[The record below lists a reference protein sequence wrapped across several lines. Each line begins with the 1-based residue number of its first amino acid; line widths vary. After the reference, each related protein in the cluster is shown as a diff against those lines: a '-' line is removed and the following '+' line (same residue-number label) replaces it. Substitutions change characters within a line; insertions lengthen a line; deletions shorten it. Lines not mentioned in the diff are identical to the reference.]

1 MGVSINM
8 SVNKAEI
15 LNFTKSIRTAT
26 LSEYECVHYL
36 VIARWCAVTVQIKQH
51 VVPNNESKFWLIF

>member
-8 SVNKAEI
+8 SANKAEI
-15 LNFTKSIRTAT
+15 SNFTKSVRTAT
-26 LSEYECVHYL
+26 LSEYECEYF

-51 VVPNNESKFWLIF
+51 GVPNKASSG